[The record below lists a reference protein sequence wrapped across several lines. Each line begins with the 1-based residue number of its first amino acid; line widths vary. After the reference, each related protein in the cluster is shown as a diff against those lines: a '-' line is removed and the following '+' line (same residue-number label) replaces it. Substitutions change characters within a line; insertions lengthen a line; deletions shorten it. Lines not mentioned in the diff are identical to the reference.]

1 MNSAHYNSQISM
13 HLFYSVCVGKKWQL
27 IYFNLIRIYKYLTIN
42 GREKVPWNHLS
53 KQALTTVL
61 IINCWH
67 RDMSGCLFFLRK
79 NANIESKF
87 QMAIF
92 QHIYNEKHS
101 KSMNHNLRSR
111 YKIISM
117 DIRITNANKTT
128 YQIPLAIISGSLN
141 TYLIKNFTL

>member
-1 MNSAHYNSQISM
+1 MYVYLIWGRNNPHIKFLSLLVIEFPICKYQCNIPILKFLRAITQNFFLIFLNFEMNSAHYNSQISM

-67 RDMSGCLFFLRK
+67 RDMSGSLFFLR
-79 NANIESKF
+79 
-87 QMAIF
+87 
-92 QHIYNEKHS
+92 
-101 KSMNHNLRSR
+101 
-111 YKIISM
+111 
-117 DIRITNANKTT
+117 
-128 YQIPLAIISGSLN
+128 
-141 TYLIKNFTL
+141 